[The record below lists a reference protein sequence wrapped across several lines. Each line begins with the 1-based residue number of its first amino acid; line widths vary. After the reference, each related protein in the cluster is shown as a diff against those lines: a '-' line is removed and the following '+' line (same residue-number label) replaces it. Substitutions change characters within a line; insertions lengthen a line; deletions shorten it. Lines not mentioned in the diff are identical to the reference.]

1 MERLLI
7 EATKYTPQIILDA
20 SKGLL
25 EMRGKSYPENTF
37 EFYQPVL
44 SWIEHYFQDP
54 LPDTLLQMEIIYFN
68 SSSSKLFFDLFDLL
82 ETYREKSH
90 ITIEW
95 IYDPENESALEAGED
110 FMEDFETL
118 SIQLIEKP

>member
-1 MERLLI
+1 LI
-7 EATKYTPQIILDA
+7 GATKYTPQIILDA
-20 SKGLL
+20 SKALL

-37 EFYQPVL
+37 KFYQPVL
-44 SWIEHYFQDP
+44 SWIERYFQDP
-54 LPDTLLQMEIIYFN
+54 LPDTLFQMEIIYFN

-95 IYDPENESALEAGED
+95 ICDPENESALEAGED